1 MVVGLRERERLHDL
15 FGRHVGTEVARNAL
29 DRPVALGG
37 EERQVAVLFV
47 DLIGS
52 TELATRWS
60 PEDVVSLLNRFFGI
74 VVDTVDGHGGWVNKF
89 EGDAALCVFGAPLPD
104 DDCGSSTLAAGR
116 ALQARL
122 RRELAEVDAGVG
134 ISAGPAVA
142 GNVGAEHRFEYT
154 VIGDPV
160 NEAARLCELAKQRR
174 ERLLASEA
182 VLERASEREADH
194 WRLGDAVVLR
204 GRREPT
210 RVVMAAAAGEES
222 TGEARPPHPG
232 PPLT

>member
-1 MVVGLRERERLHDL
+1 M
-15 FGRHVGTEVARNAL
+15 
-29 DRPVALGG
+29 
-37 EERQVAVLFV
+37 AVLFV

-154 VIGDPV
+154 VIGKPV

-182 VLERASEREADH
+182 VLERASERGGGSLAARRRGRPARSPRADA
-194 WRLGDAVVLR
+194 RRDGRR
-204 GRREPT
+204 GRRGVDRRGE
-210 RVVMAAAAGEES
+210 AAAPG
-222 TGEARPPHPG
+222 ARP
-232 PPLT
+232 